1 MSASIGQSIEAVCKE
16 KGIDRD
22 VVIEAVKEAVR
33 AAARKQFKS
42 GEEIQVEWS
51 PETGLEIFASKVVVE
66 TVENEGR
73 ELSLGEA
80 RELAGDEVEI
90 GDELQLPLP
99 VEDMG
104 RIAAQT
110 AKQILFQKV
119 RDAERANIYEQYI
132 DKVGDLVNGYV
143 KRFERGDIIVDLGT
157 VEALL
162 PRNQQSRGETWNQG
176 ERIRVVIDDVSK
188 ESKGPQVIVSRTSP
202 EILKRLFE
210 MEVPE
215 IYDGTVVIK
224 SAVREP
230 GERAKIAVAS
240 TERDVDPVGA
250 CVGMK
255 GSRVQAIIRELR
267 GEKIDIIEWSDE
279 PSVFAANALS
289 PAKVNQVRITDIEH
303 RQMEVIV
310 NEDQLSLA
318 IGKRGQNVRLATKLV
333 GWNIDIRSEEE
344 LKREVAAQ
352 MGAMIASGESVP
364 LERLEGMNPAMVST
378 LADHGIDDIE
388 SLANATVD
396 DIADFL
402 DVSIDQAEALI
413 GAAQTV
419 VESARV
425 AAESEGAEGEEA
437 QSEETGEAGAASE
450 QTPASAEAGVTE
462 SSVDAVAAAGGAGT
476 GGEEPPGVE
485 GERPAA
491 GPEGETGFESEEGRT
506 VEQHAASFEAD
517 PNADAGEVEPSEAM
531 IAEGYDEAVETQPPF
546 MAEDLSPDNLLAKDA
561 AEPVAATEVE
571 QMSADELLLQGA
583 GRDLRPDTITPAP
596 DIFSAEA
603 AVIQNHGAYTEEE
616 RPSTLDAETSGV
628 AGATVREGEE
638 ADEESLVAPAAL
650 DETEEGETE
659 VASPVADLG
668 GEASAPEVQVSS
680 APTPAGR
687 GEPTPVENVAEDEA
701 EDASGNVE

>member
-1 MSASIGQSIEAVCKE
+1 MSASIGQSIDAVCKE
-16 KGIDRD
+16 KGIDRE

-42 GEEIQVEWS
+42 GEEIQVEWA

-66 TVENEGR
+66 EVTNPGR
-73 ELSLGEA
+73 ELSLDEA
-80 RELAGDEVEI
+80 RELAGEEVDV

-157 VEALL
+157 VESVL
-162 PRNQQSRGETWNQG
+162 PRNQQSRGEQWNQG

-188 ESKGPQVIVSRTSP
+188 ESKGPQVVTSRTSP
-202 EILKRLFE
+202 ELLKRLFE

-289 PAKVNQVRITDIEH
+289 PAKVTQVRITDIEH

-344 LKREVAAQ
+344 LKREVALQ
-352 MGAMIASGESVP
+352 MGAMIASGEAVP

-378 LADHGIDDIE
+378 LADHGISDIE
-388 SLANATVD
+388 SLASATVD
-396 DIADFL
+396 DLADFL
-402 DVSIDQAEALI
+402 DVSIDQAESLI
-413 GAAQTV
+413 AAAQAV
-419 VESARV
+419 VESARI
-425 AAESEGAEGEEA
+425 AAEGEEA
-437 QSEETGEAGAASE
+437 EGE
-450 QTPASAEAGVTE
+450 
-462 SSVDAVAAAGGAGT
+462 
-476 GGEEPPGVE
+476 GVE
-485 GERPAA
+485 GEEAGLQSEATEAAAEESPATEEA
-491 GPEGETGFESEEGRT
+491 TAEASDAEAEPEGEMVEEGEEGRT
-506 VEQHAASFEAD
+506 VVEQHAASVEAD
-517 PNADAGEVEPSEAM
+517 PNAEVGEVEPSEAM
-531 IAEGYDEAVETQPPF
+531 IAEGYDEAVETRPPF
-546 MAEDLSPDNLLAKDA
+546 MAEDLSPDNLLARDA

-603 AVIQNHGAYTEEE
+603 AVIQNSGAFVEEE
-616 RPSTLDAETSGV
+616 RPNTLDVETEGIEEP
-628 AGATVREGEE
+628 TVRES
-638 ADEESLVAPAAL
+638 DEEYE
-650 DETEEGETE
+650 D
-659 VASPVADLG
+659 SPVSPRADFAS
-668 GEASAPEVQVSS
+668 EASAPEVQVSS
-680 APTPAGR
+680 EPAAR
-687 GEPTPVENVAEDEA
+687 SESAQSPVENVADDEA
-701 EDASGNVE
+701 EDASSNE

>member
-1 MSASIGQSIEAVCKE
+1 MSASIGQSIDAVCKE
-16 KGIDRD
+16 HGIDRD
-22 VVIEAVKEAVR
+22 IVIEAVKEAVR

-42 GEEIQVEWS
+42 GEEIQVEWA

-66 TVENEGR
+66 EVENPGR
-73 ELSLGEA
+73 ELSLDEA
-80 RELAGDEVEI
+80 KELAGDEVEV
-90 GDELQLPLP
+90 GDELQLPMP
-99 VEDMG
+99 MEDMG

-119 RDAERANIYEQYI
+119 RDAVRANVYEQYI

-157 VEALL
+157 VESIL
-162 PRNQQSRGETWNQG
+162 PRNQQSRGEQWNQG

-188 ESKGPQVIVSRTSP
+188 ESKGPQVVTSRTSP
-202 EILKRLFE
+202 ELLKRLFE

-352 MGAMIASGESVP
+352 MGAMIASGEAVP
-364 LERLEGMNPAMVST
+364 LERLQGMNPAMVST
-378 LADHGIDDIE
+378 LADHGVGDIE
-388 SLANATVD
+388 TLANSTVD
-396 DIADFL
+396 DIAEFL

-413 GAAQTV
+413 GAAQAV
-419 VESARV
+419 VESAR
-425 AAESEGAEGEEA
+425 AAGEGEE
-437 QSEETGEAGAASE
+437 
-450 QTPASAEAGVTE
+450 
-462 SSVDAVAAAGGAGT
+462 GAGEESAGEGAQE
-476 GGEEPPGVE
+476 GGMAE
-485 GERPAA
+485 GA
-491 GPEGETGFESEEGRT
+491 EEGRT
-506 VEQHAASFEAD
+506 VEQHAASVEAD
-517 PNADAGEVEPSEAM
+517 PNAEARDVEPSEAM
-531 IAEGYDEAVETQPPF
+531 IAEGYDEAARTRPPF
-546 MAEDLSPDNLLAKDA
+546 MAEDLSPGNILASESAD
-561 AEPVAATEVE
+561 PVAMTEVE

-596 DIFSAEA
+596 DIFSTEA
-603 AVIQNHGAYTEEE
+603 AVIQNTGSFAEEE
-616 RPSTLDAETSGV
+616 RPSTLDAETTGV
-628 AGATVREGEE
+628 GGGVVQMS
-638 ADEESLVAPAAL
+638 DEEYE
-650 DETEEGETE
+650 D
-659 VASPVADLG
+659 SPISPRGDFAT
-668 GEASAPEVQVSS
+668 EASAPEATTSS
-680 APTPAGR
+680 EPAAASE
-687 GEPTPVENVAEDEA
+687 GEPAPVENAADDEA